1 MICSLY
7 QNIFAENIMKFS
19 KIPFTENIVISII
32 DIYHIYRYQDILA
45 DNVMIYIVTYIIY
58 TYH

>member
-1 MICSLY
+1 
-7 QNIFAENIMKFS
+7 MKFS